1 MPVKSQQVIEYL
13 KKLFGLVLLSRWK
26 ILSVRL
32 LILFGHVLDQIRR
45 RKHRRRIKKNERIQP
60 KQRPAVV
67 ERCRLLFKK
76 RFFQNHWKSFE
87 KLMVMEKSIFLFLLS
102 LKWSRLLFLETNI
115 DEILNL
121 PDLAGVPNAF
131 LTEIEQD
138 QVYETIYQELQK
150 KLPRRNSPPTLV
162 LPDDDQQKALSPRL
176 LAVDDD
182 DDDRSSL
189 TDELSSSLSEDN
201 NQASSKDDYD
211 TDIESGS
218 NRLSSPFSFWL

>member
-1 MPVKSQQVIEYL
+1 
-13 KKLFGLVLLSRWK
+13 
-26 ILSVRL
+26 
-32 LILFGHVLDQIRR
+32 
-45 RKHRRRIKKNERIQP
+45 
-60 KQRPAVV
+60 
-67 ERCRLLFKK
+67 
-76 RFFQNHWKSFE
+76 
-87 KLMVMEKSIFLFLLS
+87 MVMEKSIFLFLLS
-102 LKWSRLLFLETNI
+102 LKWRRLLFLETNI